1 MTERTVV
8 RSYSTQFE
16 RDEDPLSEDGM
27 WVQGQT
33 DGIDWIDVMTRDGR
47 VFRRVGTKPARQGD
61 GLLPGPDERVLP
73 GGRAPPSQHDHTEQL
88 HGL

>member
-27 WVQGQT
+27 WIQGQT
-33 DGIDWIDVMTRDGR
+33 DGIDGIDVMTKDGR
-47 VFRRVGTKPARQGD
+47 VFGKVSRMQIEVLVPDGDVEPQIVERAARED
-61 GLLPGPDERVLP
+61 VVRAAVHVDEP
-73 GGRAPPSQHDHTEQL
+73 
-88 HGL
+88 